1 MNPEDL
7 MGMLMQAMQ
16 APPQGQTP
24 GNVPDRYS
32 PSQVPPQILNS
43 DPMEALMPMLMEL
56 LQQMQMMQS
65 GQQMQNGAAGGEG
78 AMFGSMGGRP
88 PAGSVPPS
96 ALPF

>member
-1 MNPEDL
+1 MQTMQQPPMN
-7 MGMLMQAMQ
+7 Q
-16 APPQGQTP
+16 AP
-24 GNVPDRYS
+24 GNIPDRFS

-43 DPMEALMPMLMEL
+43 DPMEALLPMLMEL
-56 LQQMQMMQS
+56 LQEVQMMQS

-78 AMFGSMGGRP
+78 AMYGGMGGRP